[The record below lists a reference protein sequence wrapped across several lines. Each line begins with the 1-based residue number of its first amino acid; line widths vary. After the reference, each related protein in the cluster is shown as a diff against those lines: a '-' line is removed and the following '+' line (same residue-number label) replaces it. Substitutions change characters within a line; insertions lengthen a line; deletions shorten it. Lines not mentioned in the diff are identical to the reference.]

1 MGKKWNR
8 RAMALGLGAAAALLT
23 GCFASDGLVTEEADL
38 VFRNDSGAAV
48 SSVQLSGASECQGAS
63 LADGS
68 PLDFSF
74 MAVTQYGLEA
84 LGREMDS
91 FSSLLDA
98 FYAQR
103 DAGERMKQRA
113 HDILRILTNLS
124 DRTARKLDH

>member
-8 RAMALGLGAAAALLT
+8 RAMTLGLGAAAALLT

-68 PLDFSF
+68 PLERGSIGWCRGTLGK
-74 MAVTQYGLEA
+74 AQVTVTLEG
-84 LGREMDS
+84 GRLVWTE
-91 FSSLLDA
+91 A
-98 FYAQR
+98 
-103 DAGERMKQRA
+103 
-113 HDILRILTNLS
+113 N
-124 DRTARKLDH
+124 

>member
-48 SSVQLSGASECQGAS
+48 SSVQLSGASESQGAS

-68 PLDFSF
+68 PLERGETLGFWVEHPGP
-74 MAVTQYGLEA
+74 VTVEA
-84 LGREMDS
+84 FDPEGRL
-91 FSSLLDA
+91 SLI
-98 FYAQR
+98 
-103 DAGERMKQRA
+103 
-113 HDILRILTNLS
+113 HI
-124 DRTARKLDH
+124 

>member
-8 RAMALGLGAAAALLT
+8 RAMTLGLGAAAALLT

-68 PLDFSF
+68 PLERGGDP
-74 MAVTQYGLEA
+74 GL
-84 LGREMDS
+84 LGGASRSGDGRG
-91 FSSLLDA
+91 L
-98 FYAQR
+98 
-103 DAGERMKQRA
+103 
-113 HDILRILTNLS
+113 
-124 DRTARKLDH
+124 